1 MPVRGIRGAT
11 TVTAD
16 EPDLILKAT
25 QELLMSIQEANSEM
39 KPEDIAS
46 ALFTVTNDLASVF
59 PAQAA
64 RTLGWVQVPMICAN
78 EIPVKGSL
86 PLCIRV
92 LIHWNTNKRM
102 DELQHVFL
110 RGAVALRPDL
120 SPEQK
125 NIMNGRN

>member
-16 EPDLILKAT
+16 EPELILNAT
-25 QELLMSIQEANSEM
+25 QELLMSIQEANPGI

-92 LIHWNTNKRM
+92 LIHWNTETPSKDINPVYLH
-102 DELQHVFL
+102 D
-110 RGAVALRPDL
+110 AVTLRPDL
-120 SPEQK
+120 KIDSRTEIK
-125 NIMNGRN
+125 S

>member
-1 MPVRGIRGAT
+1 MPIRGIRGAT

-16 EPDLILKAT
+16 EPELILKAT
-25 QELLMSIQEANSEM
+25 QELLESIQEANPGM

-46 ALFTVTNDLASVF
+46 VLFTVTDDLASVF

-64 RTLGWVQVPMICAN
+64 RTLGWVQVPLICAN

-92 LIHWNTNKRM
+92 LIHWNTEKPQNEIKHM
-102 DELQHVFL
+102 YL
-110 RGAVALRPDL
+110 RDAIKLRPDL
-120 SPEQK
+120 AK
-125 NIMNGRN
+125 

>member
-11 TVTAD
+11 IVTAD

-25 QELLMSIQEANSEM
+25 QELLESIQEANPGI

-46 ALFTVTNDLASVF
+46 VLFTVTEDLRSAY

-64 RTLGWVQVPMICAN
+64 RAMGWVQVPLICTN
-78 EIPVKGSL
+78 EIPVIGSL

-92 LIHWNTNKRM
+92 LIHWNTETPSKGIN
-102 DELQHVFL
+102 HVYL
-110 RGAVALRPDL
+110 HDAVTLRPDL
-120 SPEQK
+120 KIDSKTDIQA
-125 NIMNGRN
+125 

>member
-16 EPDLILKAT
+16 EPGLILNAA
-25 QELLMSIQEANSEM
+25 QELLESIQEANPGI

-46 ALFTVTNDLASVF
+46 VLFTVTEDLRSVY

-64 RTLGWVQVPMICAN
+64 RAMGWVQVPLICAN

-92 LIHWNTNKRM
+92 LLHWNTESPSRDINPVYLH
-102 DELQHVFL
+102 D
-110 RGAVALRPDL
+110 AVTLRPDL
-120 SPEQK
+120 QIDSKTDIQA
-125 NIMNGRN
+125 